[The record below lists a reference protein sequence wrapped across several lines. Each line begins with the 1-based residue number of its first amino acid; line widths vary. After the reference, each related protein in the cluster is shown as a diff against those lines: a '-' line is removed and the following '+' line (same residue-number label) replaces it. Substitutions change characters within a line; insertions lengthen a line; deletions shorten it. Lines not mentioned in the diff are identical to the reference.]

1 MIKQSNCCACRMA
14 GCESVA
20 SLLEERRQWL
30 IQAAEQA
37 DRDQKHA
44 EAQVQAAQ
52 TALKSENDIRVGSRE
67 VHCCFNAVI
76 STVLHG

>member
-1 MIKQSNCCACRMA
+1 MA

-20 SLLEERRQWL
+20 SSLEERRQWL

-37 DRDQKHA
+37 DRDQKHV

-52 TALKSENDIRVGSRE
+52 NALKSENDIRVGSRE
-67 VHCCFNAVI
+67 VCCCYH
-76 STVLHG
+76 TVMSSLLHSS